1 MTVKPIPYN
10 IHIFSILA
18 ILGIIINFIFMYVGK
33 NIATSTIWTYGFSI
47 LALCGLIISSF
58 ALSSKIQHPSGFAFL
73 KTVLSNAFPVIL
85 IMLILSFVLYQNI
98 SFFSQINEG
107 KIPDEYYT
115 YSGIMSFLIFIQIII
130 VIKYL
135 MDELKGSR
143 NTENK
148 GLMNILASELYN
160 VNLIFTITNIGFIA
174 IIQVILKLF
183 STGG

>member
-1 MTVKPIPYN
+1 MPVKPIPYN
-10 IHIFSILA
+10 IYIFSILA
-18 ILGIIINFIFMYVGK
+18 ILGIIINSIFTFVGK
-33 NIATSTIWTYGFSI
+33 NMATSTVWTYGFSI

-58 ALSSKIQHPSGFAFL
+58 ALTSKMPHPSGFSFFKA
-73 KTVLSNAFPVIL
+73 VINNALPAIL

-98 SFFSQINEG
+98 SFFGQINDG
-107 KIPDEYYT
+107 KVPDEYYT
-115 YSGIMSFLIFIQIII
+115 YSGIVSFLILVQIII

-135 MDELKGSR
+135 IDELKGSK
-143 NTENK
+143 NTANK
-148 GLMNILASELYN
+148 GLMNILAGELYN